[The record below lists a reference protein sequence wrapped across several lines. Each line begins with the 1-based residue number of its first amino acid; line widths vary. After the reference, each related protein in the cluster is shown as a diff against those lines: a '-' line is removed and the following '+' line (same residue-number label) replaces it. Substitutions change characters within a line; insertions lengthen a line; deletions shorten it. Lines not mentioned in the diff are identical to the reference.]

1 MSSLIVGAEWLMP
14 SIHGSF
20 CSPVKDV
27 ACQDAFYKRSQPD
40 FWGGLVQ
47 LIQQLAF
54 HKQEVWDRRPGAQY
68 IEDKKKY
75 LTSATCH

>member
-1 MSSLIVGAEWLMP
+1 MMLMKSVTIAPSCFNHLPLAIPVDLKNGAIVVQ
-14 SIHGSF
+14 IHGSF

-47 LIQQLAF
+47 LIQQ
-54 HKQEVWDRRPGAQY
+54 VWQH
-68 IEDKKKY
+68 
-75 LTSATCH
+75 L